1 MAGYHHRP
9 FQLSD
14 NNRHLVS
21 IVHVADTLVATAN
34 HGFNLTAVNQKFD
47 EDALQNVGIDTML
60 IELARR
66 TLPELIASSAS
77 VFA

>member
-47 EDALQNVGIDTML
+47 EDALQNVGIDTGCSDL
-60 IELARR
+60 SKV
-66 TLPELIASSAS
+66 ASTYRATSES
-77 VFA
+77 YS

>member
-1 MAGYHHRP
+1 
-9 FQLSD
+9 
-14 NNRHLVS
+14 VS

-47 EDALQNVGIDTML
+47 EDALQNVGIDAML
-60 IELARR
+60 IELAQK